1 VSQPDANG
9 IDLQRLLEVDPT
21 QMTRDELISL
31 VRRVQSAAGA
41 RNQAPAAT
49 PPRQPASARPSNAVA
64 GFDYTLL
71 FDGGSLGNPGLGY
84 GSFEI
89 DGPGRGSLMSLKLDF
104 GPNMTNNQAE
114 FQALINGLKELLA
127 IAPQDPADISLAIR
141 GDSQLVIRGLKGE
154 WKIKHPNLQPLFQ
167 EARTLL
173 ARFGRVDL
181 AWHPRAKSV
190 GAFGH

>member
-1 VSQPDANG
+1 MSGSHANG
-9 IDLQRLLEVDPT
+9 VDLQRLLGVDPD
-21 QMTRDELISL
+21 QMTREELVAL
-31 VRRVQSAAGA
+31 VRQLQTTTGGGGVPKTS
-41 RNQAPAAT
+41 PAAK
-49 PPRQPASARPSNAVA
+49 PAAKRPTNAVA
-64 GFDYTLL
+64 GFDYTLV

-114 FQALINGLKELLA
+114 FQALINGVKELLA
-127 IAPQDPADISLAIR
+127 IAPENPGDISLAIR

-190 GAFGH
+190 RTFGH